1 MFLADSCFDICIIRS
16 CEIACDAVFLS
27 ITPVLCMR
35 HSDFSKRQNPTMT
48 VFLQNAISVSK
59 KRVDD
64 SLAMSKEEEEEKAL
78 SALLTQRIKLGLDI
92 VISLTQ
98 LLLRS

>member
-1 MFLADSCFDICIIRS
+1 
-16 CEIACDAVFLS
+16 
-27 ITPVLCMR
+27 
-35 HSDFSKRQNPTMT
+35 
-48 VFLQNAISVSK
+48 
-59 KRVDD
+59 
-64 SLAMSKEEEEEKAL
+64 MSKEEEEEEKAL